1 MSKKYIKAGAGSGKT
16 FKIMEEIVQ
25 TLNAPESNV
34 HIQNCIVTTFTE
46 KAAQELK
53 ERISAKLLE
62 LNMYEELSNLSEAKI
77 GTVHSICA
85 DFLKQYGYLI
95 NLSPNLDVISQE
107 ERNLML
113 ADLIMEEV
121 DADEL
126 TELCERFDKIDF
138 KTNQPTYPE
147 DISSIVDLAKANRI
161 SAESLKSHSL
171 GKSIEKFKQLQSP
184 TSPLDWEGIGVISQQ
199 IIQGLRTVNF
209 GYATNLSALIST
221 FLSESITAD
230 GSVKIKWSTIN
241 SIANVIVDKPNIK
254 GIYEGIDPNG
264 LFIKFNQWTY
274 FQEDMVH
281 YTNLVYDAAANV
293 FKKYDEKKTA
303 LGLMDFNDME
313 SYMLDLL
320 ENPTFQEE
328 FSNVI
333 RFVLV
338 DEFQD
343 TNPVQAEI
351 FSKWHEFAG
360 KSFWVGDNKQSIYR
374 FRGADLNF
382 IRSITS
388 TLDGEALDTSYR
400 SRKKIVDL
408 TNQLFQPVFGPDGD
422 YPNNL
427 LVAREE
433 ADGHYGEAI
442 RLIDGVK
449 AENIANSVEKMLNQ
463 AEHWPVHIKDTGVI
477 RSLKANDIAIL
488 LHKNDDVDDVIS
500 ALVKRNIPVAQFGKF
515 LVQEDEI
522 IFFNS
527 ILSFIANPVDN
538 FAISKIAYYQHFDLD
553 AKKWTEHRVAYRN
566 NQMPNVDA
574 NLYLEETEEQII
586 FQANYGSDIDFINQL
601 GAFQKSAKSLSITEL
616 IDQLILQFNLDNIVG
631 NWGRAEIRRH
641 NLNTYRGI
649 AQEYQ
654 QYCLHFGKIQSV
666 FGFIGYLEKITQ
678 TKEFSELENPIGVK
692 VLTYHRSK
700 GLEYPMLIAAG
711 MDNTIKKKNIYQ
723 AKVQNEGQ
731 TQQLAGRWIRFFV
744 DPLHSNTV
752 KSPYYD
758 AMFPL
763 EDLEQKEEIKEK
775 LRLLYVGL
783 TRPRDYLVFALSTNK
798 TEGLKSD
805 WMTQCFGDDQWLEV
819 LKGLGLQ
826 SIDIPIDSEQEPEEE
841 QVLVEENLFIPSVTY
856 LEIGNPISLL
866 LNPSKDKVDVDLR
879 IEAPCSIG
887 QPILKLRA
895 LRSNEFSVFGDMI
908 HQVMVSSEMPASFPS
923 LIETY
928 GFAEVVKSAQLETI
942 VNNFDGWTSSQFGKF
957 QAWHEIPF
965 RLTTEENQVLNGII
979 DLALETE
986 EGWILIDHKTYD
998 GLDFEKK
1005 IKDEGYLSQLA
1016 YYQLALEK
1024 LSNKPV
1030 IKTFLHFPMTAN
1042 VVEISR

>member
-1 MSKKYIKAGAGSGKT
+1 MSRKYIKAGAGSGKT
-16 FKIMEEIVQ
+16 YTIMQEIVRA
-25 TLNAPESNV
+25 LSDPASNV

-62 LNMYEELSNLSEAKI
+62 TNMYEELSNLSEAKI

-113 ADLIMEEV
+113 TDLIMEEV
-121 DADEL
+121 DADEF
-126 TELCERFDKIDF
+126 TELCERLDKIDY
-138 KTNQPTYPE
+138 KTKHATYPG
-147 DISSIVDLAKANRI
+147 DISSIIDLAKANRI
-161 SAESLKSHSL
+161 SADSLRSHSL
-171 GKSIEKFKQLQSP
+171 QKTIDTFQQFQGEANGYDWSFMKDKLQQLFVHVKDLKTTQTHLKIMDPIESVLTDFEGEEGEPKF
-184 TSPLDWEGIGVISQQ
+184 
-199 IIQGLRTVNF
+199 
-209 GYATNLSALIST
+209 
-221 FLSESITAD
+221 
-230 GSVKIKWSTIN
+230 KWSTVNSALNNIIDNAYIKSVYDAFDFPEDLLAIN
-241 SIANVIVDKPNIK
+241 KWS
-254 GIYEGIDPNG
+254 
-264 LFIKFNQWTY
+264 Y
-274 FQEDMVH
+274 FQADMLH
-281 YTNLVYDAAANV
+281 YINLVYEAAANV
-293 FKKYDEKKTA
+293 FTKYDEKKTA

-320 ENPTFQEE
+320 ENKTFQEE
-328 FSNVI
+328 FSNTI

-343 TNPVQAEI
+343 TNPVQAQI

-382 IRSITS
+382 IRSITADIPS
-388 TLDGEALDTSYR
+388 ESLDTSYR
-400 SRKKIVDL
+400 SRKSIVNL
-408 TNQLFQPVFGPDGD
+408 TNTLFKPQFGPDGD
-422 YPNNL
+422 YPADL
-427 LVAREE
+427 LVARAKEKE
-433 ADGHYGEAI
+433 DQYREAI
-442 RLIDGVK
+442 RLIDGGK
-449 AENIANSVEKMLNQ
+449 AEPIAKSIEQMLRQ
-463 AEHWPVHIKDTGVI
+463 AEHWPVHIKDTHQTKD
-477 RSLKANDIAIL
+477 LKPSDIAIL
-488 LHKNDDVDDVIS
+488 LHTNDDVNEVIS
-500 ALVKRNIPVAQFGKF
+500 ALIKRNIPVAQFGKF
-515 LVQEDEI
+515 LIQEDEI

-538 FAISKIAYYQHFDLD
+538 FAISKIAYYQHFHLD
-553 AKKWTEHRVAYRN
+553 AKKWTEHRIAYRN
-566 NQMPNVDA
+566 NQNAQADI
-574 NLYLEETEEQII
+574 YLEETEQQII
-586 FQANYGSDIDFINQL
+586 FQANYGSDIDFIQQL
-601 GAFQKSAKSLSITEL
+601 GAFQKIAKSLSVTEL

-700 GLEYPMLIAAG
+700 GLEYPMVIAAG
-711 MDNTIKKKNIYQ
+711 MDNTIRKKNIYQ

-744 DPLHSNTV
+744 DPFNSKTL
-752 KSPYYD
+752 KSSYYE
-758 AMFPL
+758 AFLTIEANESL
-763 EDLEQKEEIKEK
+763 EEKKEK

-783 TRPRDYLVFALSTNK
+783 TRPRDYLVFALATTK

-805 WMTQCFGDDQWLEV
+805 WMTQCFGDNQWLSTLVE
-819 LKGLGLQ
+819 LGLQ
-826 SIDIPIDSEQEPEEE
+826 SIAIPIDPDQQEESIPA
-841 QVLVEENLFIPSVTY
+841 EENLYIPSATY
-856 LEIGNPISLL
+856 QEIVNPISLL
-866 LNPSKDKVDVDLR
+866 LNPSKDKGVVDLQ
-879 IEAPCSIG
+879 IQAPVKIG
-887 QPILKLRA
+887 EMKPKFRTLRD
-895 LRSNEFSVFGDMI
+895 NEFSVFGDMI
-908 HQVMVSSEMPASFPS
+908 HQVLVLSDMPASFPS
-923 LIETY
+923 LIATY
-928 GFAEVVKSAQLETI
+928 GFTDVVNSAHLDTL
-942 VNNFDGWTSSQFGKF
+942 VANFNGWMNTQFQSYK
-957 QAWHEIPF
+957 AWHEIPF
-965 RLTTEENQVLNGII
+965 RLTTEQNQLLNGII

-998 GLDFEKK
+998 SSDFGKK
-1005 IKDEGYLSQLA
+1005 IMDEGYLSQLA
-1016 YYQLALEK
+1016 YYQLALTE

-1030 IKTFLHFPMTAN
+1030 LKTFLHFPMTGN
-1042 VVEISR
+1042 VVEISK

>member
-1 MSKKYIKAGAGSGKT
+1 MSRKYIKAGAGSGKT
-16 FKIMEEIVQ
+16 YTIMQEIVR
-25 TLNAPESNV
+25 TLSDPASNV

-62 LNMYEELSNLSEAKI
+62 TNMYEELSNLSEAKI

-113 ADLIMEEV
+113 TDLIMEEV
-121 DADEL
+121 DADEF
-126 TELCERFDKIDF
+126 TELCERLDKIDY
-138 KTNQPTYPE
+138 KTKHATYPG
-147 DISSIVDLAKANRI
+147 DISSIIDLAKANRI
-161 SAESLKSHSL
+161 SAESLRSHSFQRT
-171 GKSIEKFKQLQSP
+171 IETFQQFQGPVLDLNWQGIVNLLQQLSQ
-184 TSPLDWEGIGVISQQ
+184 GIQPI
-199 IIQGLRTVNF
+199 NY
-209 GYATNLSALIST
+209 GYATDLSTQIST
-221 FLSESITAD
+221 FLSETIVD
-230 GSVKIKWSTIN
+230 GDAIKIKWSTIN
-241 SIANVIVDKPNIK
+241 SIANVIAAKPTIQAV
-254 GIYEGIDPNG
+254 YDGIDPNG
-264 LFIKFNQWTY
+264 QLVKFNQWSY
-274 FQEDMVH
+274 FQADMLH
-281 YTNLVYDAAANV
+281 YTNLVYEAAANV
-293 FKKYDEKKTA
+293 FAKYDEKKTA

-320 ENPTFQEE
+320 ENKTFQEE
-328 FSNVI
+328 FSNTI

-343 TNPVQAEI
+343 TNPVQAQI

-360 KSFWVGDNKQSIYR
+360 SSFWVGDNKQSIYR

-382 IRSITS
+382 IRSITAGIPS
-388 TLDGEALDTSYR
+388 ESLDTSYR
-400 SRKKIVDL
+400 SRKPIVDL
-408 TNQLFQPVFGPDGD
+408 TNTLFKPQFGPDGD
-422 YPNNL
+422 YPADL
-427 LVAREE
+427 LVARAEE
-433 ADGHYGEAI
+433 ENQYGEAI
-442 RLIDGVK
+442 RLIDGGK
-449 AENIANSVEKMLNQ
+449 AEPIAKSIEKMLNQ
-463 AEHWPVHIKDTGVI
+463 AEHWPVHIKDTHQT
-477 RSLKANDIAIL
+477 RDLKPSDIAIL
-488 LHKNDDVDDVIS
+488 LHTNDEVNEVIS

-538 FAISKIAYYQHFDLD
+538 FAISKIAYYQHFHLD
-553 AKKWTEHRVAYRN
+553 AKKWTEHRIDYRN
-566 NQMPNVDA
+566 NQNPPADI
-574 NLYLEETEEQII
+574 YLEETEEQII
-586 FQANYGSDIDFINQL
+586 FQANYGSDIDFIQQL
-601 GAFQKSAKSLSITEL
+601 GAFQKNAKSLSVTEL

-700 GLEYPMLIAAG
+700 GLEYPMVIAAG
-711 MDNTIKKKNIYQ
+711 MDNTIRKKNIYQ

-744 DPLHSNTV
+744 DPFNAKTL
-752 KSPYYD
+752 KSSYYE
-758 AMFPL
+758 AFSSIEANESL
-763 EDLEQKEEIKEK
+763 EEKKEK

-783 TRPRDYLVFALSTNK
+783 TRPRDYLVFALATHK

-805 WMTQCFGDDQWLEV
+805 WMTQCFGDTQWLSTLLE
-819 LKGLGLQ
+819 LGMQ
-826 SIDIPIDSEQEPEEE
+826 SIYIPIDPDQEEE
-841 QVLVEENLFIPSVTY
+841 PISIEENLYIPSATY
-856 LEIGNPISLL
+856 QTIENPISLL
-866 LNPSKDKVDVDLR
+866 LNPSKDKVVVELQVQ
-879 IEAPCSIG
+879 APIKIG
-887 QPILKLRA
+887 EMMPKLRP
-895 LRSNEFSVFGDMI
+895 LTTTEFSLFGDMI
-908 HQVMVSSEMPASFPS
+908 HQVMVSSNMPASFQS
-923 LIETY
+923 LIATY
-928 GFAEVVKSAQLETI
+928 GFADVVNTTHLDTI
-942 VNNFDGWTSSQFGKF
+942 VANFDAWMNNQFQAF

-965 RLTTEENQVLNGII
+965 RLTTEQNQLLNGII
-979 DLALETE
+979 DLALETA

-998 GLDFEKK
+998 GSDFEKK
-1005 IKDEGYLSQLA
+1005 ITDEGYLSQLA
-1016 YYQLALEK
+1016 YYQLALTE
-1024 LSNKPV
+1024 LSDKPV
-1030 IKTFLHFPMTAN
+1030 LKTFLHFPMTGN
-1042 VVEISR
+1042 VVEISK

>member
-34 HIQNCIVTTFTE
+34 NIQNCIVTTFTE

-53 ERISAKLLE
+53 ERISANLLE
-62 LNMYEELSNLSEAKI
+62 KNMYEELSNLSEAKI

-107 ERNLML
+107 ERNLLL
-113 ADLIMEEV
+113 ADLINEEV
-121 DADEL
+121 DADEF
-126 TELCERFDKIDF
+126 TDLCERFDKIDF
-138 KTNQPTYPE
+138 KTNQATYPI
-147 DISSIVDLAKANRI
+147 DISSIIDLAKANRI
-161 SAESLKSHSL
+161 SAESLTSHSL
-171 GKSIEKFKQLQSP
+171 PKTIEAFQHFQGDSNGCDWNYIKEKLEKLYPLVKNLKTSIDHLKFIDSLESVLYNSDAEIGEPKFKWS
-184 TSPLDWEGIGVISQQ
+184 S
-199 IIQGLRTVNF
+199 VN
-209 GYATNLSALIST
+209 SALYYINDKSYIKDIYQT
-221 FLSESITAD
+221 LNSNENLLA
-230 GSVKIKWSTIN
+230 VNKWS
-241 SIANVIVDKPNIK
+241 
-254 GIYEGIDPNG
+254 
-264 LFIKFNQWTY
+264 Y
-274 FQEDMVH
+274 FQTDMIR
-281 YTNLVYDAAANV
+281 YTTLVYEAAAQV
-293 FKKYDEKKTA
+293 LKIYDDKKSA

-320 ENPTFQEE
+320 ENETFQKE

-408 TNQLFQPVFGPDGD
+408 TNQLFKPVFGPDGD

-433 ADGHYGEAI
+433 ADGQYGEAI
-442 RLIDGVK
+442 RLIGGGS
-449 AENIANSVEKMLNQ
+449 AETIAKSIEKMLGQ
-463 AEHWPVHIKDTGVI
+463 ADHWSVHVKDTDEI
-477 RSLKANDIAIL
+477 RSLKAHDIAIL
-488 LHKNDDVDDVIS
+488 MHKNDDVNKVIS
-500 ALVKRNIPVAQFGKF
+500 ALIKRNIPVAQFGKF
-515 LVQEDEI
+515 LVKEDEI

-553 AKKWTEHRVAYRN
+553 AKKWTDHRVAYRN
-566 NQMPNVDA
+566 DQNAAAD
-574 NLYLEETEEQII
+574 LYLEESEEQII

-616 IDQLILQFNLDNIVG
+616 IDQLTLQFNLDNVVG

-641 NLNTYRGI
+641 NLNTYRGM

-692 VLTYHRSK
+692 VLTYHGSK
-700 GLEYPMLIAAG
+700 GLEYPMVIAAD
-711 MDNTIKKKNIYQ
+711 MDKTIRKKNIYQ
-723 AKVQNEGQ
+723 AKVQNDGQ

-744 DPLHSNTV
+744 DPFHANTLN
-752 KSPYYD
+752 SAYYE
-758 AMFPL
+758 AMKTL
-763 EDLEQKEEIKEK
+763 EVHESLEEKKEK

-783 TRPRDYLVFALSTNK
+783 TRPRDYLIFALATNK

-805 WMTQCFGDDQWLEV
+805 WMTQCFGDEQWLGV

-841 QVLVEENLFIPSVTY
+841 QVLVEENRYIPSATY
-856 LEIGNPISLL
+856 QELANPISLL

-879 IEAPCSIG
+879 IEAPRNIG
-887 QPILKLRA
+887 EPIPKLRA

-928 GFAEVVKSAQLETI
+928 GFAEVVNSAQLETI
-942 VNNFDGWTSSQFGKF
+942 VNNFNGWTSSQFGKF

-965 RLTTEENQVLNGII
+965 RLTTDENQVLNGII

-986 EGWILIDHKTYD
+986 QGWILIDHKTYD

-1016 YYQLALEK
+1016 YYQLALAV
-1024 LSNKPV
+1024 LSKKPV
-1030 IKTFLHFPMTAN
+1030 LKTFLHFPMTGN